1 MKKTRKNQTRAST
14 RLTALDGDDY
24 SLITSSGNEGTYMI
38 DAYIGIVDE
47 EDDDTV
53 LNCCRVTTKYLA
65 RRLED
70 VDPDAIE
77 EDLIDFIDDDEDWDS
92 EMWESLEL
100 PEAPADGKDDIDTID
115 PLDTIGIGVEE
126 RDYGLTSAWDEMG
139 IMAEASK
146 LAITTVAALSLSTI
160 LAF

>member
-24 SLITSSGNEGTYMI
+24 SLITSSGNEGTYLI
-38 DAYIGIVDE
+38 DSYIGIIDE

-53 LNCCRVTTKYLA
+53 LNCCRVTTKYLS

-115 PLDTIGIGVEE
+115 T
-126 RDYGLTSAWDEMG
+126 
-139 IMAEASK
+139 
-146 LAITTVAALSLSTI
+146 
-160 LAF
+160 